1 LSELEARVHGGRDPR
16 ELARLGLERAA
27 VLDLSVNVNP
37 FGPHPRVLEA
47 AQRAAL
53 GDYPDPLATAAREAV
68 ARSCDVDPARVLIG
82 HGSAELL
89 WAAVGSARAADPQRP
104 LLSVAPTFSEPALA
118 AQAWGV
124 PLVQIHTHERDDFA
138 LDVRA
143 LEHAIAQHAPAAV
156 YLCQPNNPDGGALPH
171 AELYALCAAHPRSL
185 FIVDQAF
192 LSLSMRH
199 TEHALRLP
207 DNALLVR
214 SLTKDHALPGLRV
227 GYALGSVERIRALAA
242 RRPSWMV
249 SAPAEAAIVAACAQP
264 EHVRRAR
271 EFLLAGKV
279 ALADGMC
286 QLGIP
291 VVPSL
296 THFFLARVGDADA
309 LRERLLTR
317 HAVLVRSGRS
327 FGLPNHIRIAGCGA
341 AERQRALAALR
352 EEYRP

>member
-1 LSELEARVHGGRDPR
+1 LSELQARVHGGRDAR
-16 ELARLGLERAA
+16 ELARLGLDPAA

-37 FGPHPRVLEA
+37 FGPHPSVLEA
-47 AQRAAL
+47 VQHAAL
-53 GDYPDPLATAAREAV
+53 GEYPDPLATAAREAV
-68 ARSCDVDPARVLIG
+68 ARSYDVDPARVLIG

-89 WAAVGSARAADPQRP
+89 WAAVGAARAAEPRP
-104 LLSVAPTFSEPALA
+104 LLCVAPTFSEPALA

-124 PLVQIHTHERDDFA
+124 PLVQIHTHELDDFA
-138 LDVRA
+138 LDGRA
-143 LEHAIAQHAPAAV
+143 LERAIAQHAPAAV
-156 YLCQPNNPDGGALPH
+156 YLCQPNNPDGGALSH

-192 LSLSMRH
+192 LSLSTRH
-199 TEHALRLP
+199 AEHALRLP

-227 GYALGSVERIRALAA
+227 GYALGSLERIRGLAA

-249 SAPAEAAIVAACAQP
+249 SAPAQAAIIAACAQP

-271 EFLLAGKV
+271 EFLLAGKE
-279 ALADGMC
+279 ALADGMR
-286 QLGIP
+286 QLGIA

-317 HAVLVRSGRS
+317 HGVLVRSGHS
-327 FGLPNHIRIAGCGA
+327 FGLPDHIRIAGCGA